1 MEEQYETLLSL
12 DGFGVAFNDTIIL
25 ASVTLGIPER
35 GIFTLLGPA
44 GTGKSTLLRTICG
57 LNSPLPSLRVWGE
70 AHYAGVRLFS
80 GELPVLVAQNAK
92 LLMSTVYENIVYGL
106 PERESLSTKQK
117 RDVTERLLIHAGLG
131 ELVAKMDEN
140 VVNLPLGQQ
149 RHLAILRTSASS
161 PKLIC
166 IDEPTS
172 DLEED
177 ASQSL
182 LTYIKQLSEQR
193 AVLIVLHNQTQAKQL
208 KGNAALLAGGWIQ
221 DVSSSEEFFMSPK
234 SDLTKH
240 FIVYGNCTVP
250 PVDAKP
256 EELDPELQP
265 LIRPVPT
272 EARKYKSDSFGPRNF
287 LWLRKGTL
295 AGTPKPGL
303 LVDLEDDLEALK
315 RVGITVLV
323 SLTETPIDPAKLA
336 PYNITGIAFPV
347 VDMGVP
353 TIEAAIDLC
362 KQIEQLI
369 NKDEAIAMHCKAG
382 MGRTG
387 TALATQLIWEGSSAL
402 DALETVRRVEP
413 RWVQSE
419 EQVKFLEEFA
429 QAVTETG
436 CQNNPSRSVEAI
448 GTHYD
453 GT

>member
-1 MEEQYETLLSL
+1 MNQQDEPLLSMQ
-12 DGFGVAFNDTIIL
+12 GFGVAFNDTIIL
-25 ASVTLGIPER
+25 ASVTLDIPER
-35 GIFTLLGPA
+35 GIFTLMGPA

-57 LNSPLPSLRVWGE
+57 LNSPLPSLRTWGKVY
-70 AHYAGVRLFS
+70 YAGTELFK

-92 LLMSTVYENIVYGL
+92 LLMATVFENIVYGL
-106 PERESLSTKQK
+106 PERESLSSAQK
-117 RDVTERLLIHAGLG
+117 HDVAERLLIHAGLD
-131 ELVAKMDEN
+131 ELVSKMDEN

-172 DLEED
+172 DLDDE
-177 ASQSL
+177 AAQSL
-182 LTYIKQLSEQR
+182 LKYIEQQSQR
-193 AVLIVLHNQTQAKQL
+193 SAVLIVLHNQTQAKQL
-208 KGNAALLAGGWIQ
+208 GGNTALLAGGWIQ
-221 DVSSSEEFFMSPK
+221 DVSSTQEFFTSPQ

-256 EELDPELQP
+256 EEIDPDLEP
-265 LIRPVPT
+265 LIRPLPK

-287 LWLRKGTL
+287 LWLKKGVL

-303 LVDLEDDLEALK
+303 LVDIEDDLKALK

-323 SLTETPIDPAKLA
+323 SLTEEPIDPTHLA
-336 PYNITGIAFPV
+336 PYDIAGIAFPV

-353 TIEAAIDLC
+353 TIDAAIDLC
-362 KQIEQLI
+362 KQVETLIE
-369 NKDEAIAMHCKAG
+369 NNEAIAMHCKAG

-387 TALATQLIWEGSSAL
+387 TALATQLIWDGHTAL

-429 QAVTETG
+429 RAVADSGNQIDPT
-436 CQNNPSRSVEAI
+436 RSVKAVN
-448 GTHYD
+448 TH
-453 GT
+453 